1 MKNIFLTAILFLGLN
16 AIAQKT
22 VTILNNTPYD
32 LQIGTIAS
40 TYTAGLNPPTYG
52 FPFYT
57 QKTFTPTASF
67 ITVPSGGT
75 YILQNTST
83 VNFPFSSPA
92 SVPLITQWYKTINGT
107 TPATTV
113 TSATAYTAGAQQVF
127 GYLKFQLIDPATGAT
142 VGTESLGTR
151 RGATAFLPPVTPVSS
166 CGCATS
172 VTPSGTGGNYL
183 YNSPNA
189 LWSVSVSTVP
199 AYNPLTPNASYRTVF
214 SFF

>member
-22 VTILNNTPYD
+22 VTILNNSPYD

-67 ITVPSGGT
+67 ITVPSGGS

-113 TSATAYTAGAQQVF
+113 TSAIAYTAGAQQVF

-151 RGATAFLPPVTPVSS
+151 RSGVFSGGATNVS
-166 CGCATS
+166 
-172 VTPSGTGGNYL
+172 PGTGTYS
-183 YNSPNA
+183 YPYPTSPTWN
-189 LWSVSVSTVP
+189 VSVSTLPV
-199 AYNPLTPNASYRTVF
+199 YNVQTPNASYKTVF
-214 SFF
+214 NFF